1 MVMDRLN
8 AHKADN
14 PSMGEVRCWDI
25 YDALIVSLFFFI
37 NILYLATHIL
47 QTFFSF
53 FNLKWHFLTAVS
65 FSYSVFWTIFSSL
78 FFFLFSSVSWYF
90 LSFRWVSMQILFLFF
105 VMLCWIH
112 VLFTS
117 NLSSVSLGSFLSFA
131 EISEYSSILQ
141 LQSPELAPISFNK

>member
-1 MVMDRLN
+1 MDRLN

-78 FFFLFSSVSWYF
+78 CFFPSSRLSADIFLN
-90 LSFRWVSMQILFLFF
+90 FRWVSMQILFLFF
-105 VMLCWIH
+105 VMLCWIY

-117 NLSSVSLGSFLSFA
+117 NLSSVFPRILPFICWNFRIFFNSLAAITWACSN
-131 EISEYSSILQ
+131 Q
-141 LQSPELAPISFNK
+141 L

>member
-78 FFFLFSSVSWYF
+78 CFFPLLVCQLIFSWASGGCQCKSCF
-90 LSFRWVSMQILFLFF
+90 CFF
-105 VMLCWIH
+105 VMLCWIY

-117 NLSSVSLGSFLSFA
+117 NLSSVFPRILPFICWNFRIFFNSLAAITWACSN
-131 EISEYSSILQ
+131 Q
-141 LQSPELAPISFNK
+141 L